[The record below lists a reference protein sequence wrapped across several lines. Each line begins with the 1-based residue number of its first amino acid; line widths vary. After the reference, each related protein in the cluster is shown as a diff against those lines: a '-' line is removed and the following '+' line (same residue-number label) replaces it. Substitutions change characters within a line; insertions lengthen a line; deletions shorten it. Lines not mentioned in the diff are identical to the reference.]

1 MNNSVSPVF
10 DSGHE
15 APAVVAGSDRIFGL
29 FFAAIFSGLGGWLIW
44 GGGRW
49 GWVLV
54 GLGTGLAVVA
64 LAAPGRLHGLNVV
77 WMRFGLVLARI
88 VNPIVLGAIF
98 FGVMT
103 PIGWLMR
110 GLGKR
115 PLSLAF
121 DRQAQTYWIARH
133 PSGPPPETMINQY

>member
-1 MNNSVSPVF
+1 
-10 DSGHE
+10 
-15 APAVVAGSDRIFGL
+15 
-29 FFAAIFSGLGGWLIW
+29 
-44 GGGRW
+44 
-49 GWVLV
+49 
-54 GLGTGLAVVA
+54 LAVVA

-121 DRQAQTYWIARH
+121 DRQAQTYWIARR